1 VLASSSPPSATACST
16 SLIWAYPAG
25 DAGEVLRQERHGNR
39 LDADCA
45 PRRGCAIIPVI
56 VIHRQEVRPMYA
68 VSVMGAPLRGRIAR
82 LR

>member
-1 VLASSSPPSATACST
+1 LVVESA
-16 SLIWAYPAG
+16 
-25 DAGEVLRQERHGNR
+25 VMR

-45 PRRGCAIIPVI
+45 PRRGCAIILVI

-68 VSVMGAPLRGRIAR
+68 VSVMGAPLQGRIAR

>member
-1 VLASSSPPSATACST
+1 MNGNYSSSPEEESATGRPDRDP
-16 SLIWAYPAG
+16 PATQ
-25 DAGEVLRQERHGNR
+25 DDPANR

-45 PRRGCAIIPVI
+45 PRRGCEIIPVI

-68 VSVMGAPLRGRIAR
+68 VSVMGAPLQGRIAR